1 MARTSWLPVAMLAA
15 GAGLLVAAEHASPAR
30 SGPIRSGGSL
40 IVNLPVTDIE
50 DIDPSIAYGTTSWAL
65 EYSTALKLLDYP
77 DAPAP
82 KGSRLVLDGASL
94 YRVSR
99 DARRTPSRSE
109 RASVSATG

>member
-1 MARTSWLPVAMLAA
+1 
-15 GAGLLVAAEHASPAR
+15 
-30 SGPIRSGGSL
+30 L